1 MTHMTKS
8 RQAFTRTSLKPLP
21 RLGLLGPIGLT
32 AILGLSA
39 CATTK
44 APPMPTPAVSSQPW
58 DTPRTDRLG
67 YAPNVAP
74 FNDSVSPHHAF
85 TNNARATSLWNSSPK
100 SLFGDRRASKTG
112 DILTVVIE
120 IDDEAEINN
129 SVTKNR
135 QANQG
140 FGIGALFGLPE
151 VVNKELPAGASLT
164 PAVDITRDRAEN
176 GTGNIRRGE
185 KITLRLAAQVQGVMP
200 NGYLAVTGRQEIMV
214 NSEVRLLRVTGLIR
228 TQDISRLNTITY
240 DKMADARVY
249 YGGQGNITDAVK
261 PQKGQKILNRLL
273 PF

>member
-1 MTHMTKS
+1 M
-8 RQAFTRTSLKPLP
+8 RQIKNALAFRRSTLFKRAPLLSHTP
-21 RLGLLGPIGLT
+21 LGLI
-32 AILGLSA
+32 AILALSA

-44 APPMPTPAVSSQPW
+44 TPPMQAPAVSSQPW

-74 FNDSVSPHHAF
+74 YNDNAASHHAY

-151 VVNKELPAGASLT
+151 VINKGLPEGTSLT
-164 PAVDITRDRAEN
+164 PAVDINRDRAEN

>member
-1 MTHMTKS
+1 M
-8 RQAFTRTSLKPLP
+8 RQIRY
-21 RLGLLGPIGLT
+21 LGLAALV
-32 AILGLSA
+32 GLSA

-44 APPMPTPAVSSQPW
+44 PPSMPVPAVSTQPW
-58 DTPRTDRLG
+58 DTPQASRLG
-67 YAPNVAP
+67 YADKYNFPQSSDNR
-74 FNDSVSPHHAF
+74 HAY
-85 TNNARATSLWNSSPK
+85 TNNAKETSLWSSSPK

-129 SVTKNR
+129 SVSKNR

-151 VVNKELPAGASLT
+151 VANKNLPEGASLS
-164 PAVDITRDRAEN
+164 PAVDITRDRAVN

-185 KITLRLAAQVQGVMP
+185 KITLRLAAQVTGVMP
-200 NGYLAVTGRQEIMV
+200 NGYLAVMGRQEIMV
-214 NSEVRLLRVTGLIR
+214 NSEVRLLRVNGLIR